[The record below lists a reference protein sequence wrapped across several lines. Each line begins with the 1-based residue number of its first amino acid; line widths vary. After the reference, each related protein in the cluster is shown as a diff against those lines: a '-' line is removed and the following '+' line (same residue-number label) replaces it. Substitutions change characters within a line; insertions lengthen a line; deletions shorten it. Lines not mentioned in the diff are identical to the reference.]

1 MNYQTKKKKKMMVST
16 ITMPHEVRTNN
27 LETNGMTDV
36 LMKGTEATQ

>member
-1 MNYQTKKKKKMMVST
+1 MKVAT

-36 LMKGTEATQ
+36 LMKETVATQ

>member
-1 MNYQTKKKKKMMVST
+1 MNYQTKKKKKMKVAT

-36 LMKGTEATQ
+36 LMKETVATQ